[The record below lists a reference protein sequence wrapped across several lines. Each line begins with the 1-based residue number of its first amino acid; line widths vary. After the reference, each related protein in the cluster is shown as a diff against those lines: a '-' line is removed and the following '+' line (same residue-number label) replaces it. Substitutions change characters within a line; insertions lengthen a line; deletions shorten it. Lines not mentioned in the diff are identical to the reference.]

1 MDTQAQQP
9 AAHRGAGSAAAA
21 PDALPLPS
29 APGAV
34 PRLDQLPEDAP
45 MRVRLLTAAVELLET
60 EGFAGLTQSAVARRA
75 GVRQSHLTYYFP
87 TRAALLRATA
97 QFGMEAVLTPI
108 TGAAALGRLTLDE
121 YKARLLPNVEDRGWC
136 RLMNELGSACA
147 EDPGIRD
154 WLKQFNAS
162 IRASIRNGFVA
173 LGIPATEADI
183 LVLHMAYVGALHQ
196 DMTEMSEQSLANAR
210 QAVAHTIDVLVAAI
224 RARESGG
231 GAPCTLERPSH
242 ASARGRA
249 QSAQSAQPEGA
260 AP

>member
-1 MDTQAQQP
+1 M
-9 AAHRGAGSAAAA
+9 
-21 PDALPLPS
+21 
-29 APGAV
+29 
-34 PRLDQLPEDAP
+34 RL
-45 MRVRLLTAAVELLET
+45 RLLTAAVELLET

-97 QFGMEAVLTPI
+97 QFGMEAVLAPI
-108 TGAAALGRLTLDE
+108 TGAASLGRLTLEE
-121 YKARLLPNVEDRGWC
+121 YKARLLPSAEDRSWC

-154 WLKQFNAS
+154 WLKQFDANVRGR
-162 IRASIRNGFVA
+162 IRDGFVA

-183 LVLHMAYVGALHQ
+183 LVLHMVYAGALHQ
-196 DMTEMSEQSLANAR
+196 DVVEMSEQSLANAR

-231 GAPCTLERPSH
+231 GAPCTIERPPVS
-242 ASARGRA
+242 SATGRGP
-249 QSAQSAQPEGA
+249 SGET